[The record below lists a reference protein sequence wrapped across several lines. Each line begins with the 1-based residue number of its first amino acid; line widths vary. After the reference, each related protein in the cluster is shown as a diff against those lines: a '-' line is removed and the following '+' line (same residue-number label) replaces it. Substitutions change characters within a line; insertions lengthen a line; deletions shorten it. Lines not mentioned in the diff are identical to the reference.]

1 MSFFN
6 KLKFGEETD
15 ADKLDDLF
23 TQACKSGAVL
33 AKLHFDAHGKKAEG
47 VTNAL
52 VQFVGRLS
60 KESGVLYCK
69 GEVDEAI
76 QGEDEVW
83 TSNAEVTMLVEGFH
97 VLIYLCFNYAPWGIE
112 IERPGKR
119 EFTADE
125 LQGFLLDVSKISQD
139 YSKYIFEQVIS
150 DEKREELLMAMD
162 KRAELG
168 KKMREDA
175 ETKDKG

>member
-6 KLKFGEETD
+6 KLKFKEEED
-15 ADKLDDLF
+15 EDKLNDLF
-23 TQACKSGAVL
+23 KEACKSGAVL
-33 AKLHFDAHGKKAEG
+33 AKFHFDAHGKNAEG
-47 VTNAL
+47 VTNSL

-60 KESGVLYCK
+60 KENGVIYCK
-69 GEVDEAI
+69 GEVDEAL
-76 QGEDEVW
+76 QGDDKVW
-83 TSNAEVTMLVEGFH
+83 SSNAEVSILVEGFH

-112 IERPGKR
+112 IEKPEKQ
-119 EFTADE
+119 EFTAND

-168 KKMREDA
+168 KKMRDEA
-175 ETKDKG
+175 EKKKD